1 MNELRSIMESPS
13 YAAST
18 HIDNSYVTGK
28 SATLIAPHT
37 VADFG
42 DWAVRAKALVQH
54 IEIK

>member
-1 MNELRSIMESPS
+1 MESPS

-42 DWAVRAKALVQH
+42 DRAVSAEALVQH